1 MPPAEVAVRA
11 PTPRDAAEIAEV
23 LNAHAAETGR
33 PADETAE
40 RVGQWFELEDL
51 DPARDM
57 FLAVEGTRIVGYAD
71 VSAPGGERDVVN
83 VDLRV
88 PPGRPHVVERL
99 LEEVERR
106 ADELGDAGAC
116 IRAPANEG
124 DDDYGAALSR
134 RGFRV
139 VRSSFTMEID
149 LEAPTDEPAWPAGL
163 TSRPFVA
170 GEERALY
177 DAYVEAFAD
186 HWGFVAESF
195 ADWCTWNL
203 GPNRDASLWRLVQA
217 DDEIAAL
224 CMSAPSRGD
233 DRSLGWVAVLAVR
246 RPWRRR
252 GLARALL
259 LESFGLFR
267 SLGRPRAALGVDGE
281 NTTGAL
287 ALYESVGMRATSRS
301 DTWERVL

>member
-1 MPPAEVAVRA
+1 V
-11 PTPRDAAEIAEV
+11 EIAEL
-23 LNAHAAETGR
+23 LNAHAAATGR
-33 PADETAE
+33 LADETAE
-40 RVGQWFELEDL
+40 RVERWFELEDL

-57 FLAVEGTRIVGYAD
+57 FLALEGGRIVGYAD
-71 VSAPGGERDVVN
+71 AAVSGGDREVVN

-88 PPGRPHVVERL
+88 PPGRRRIVERL

-106 ADELGDAGAC
+106 AEELGDAGAR

-124 DDDYGAALSR
+124 DDDYRVALSR
-134 RGFRV
+134 HGFRV

-149 LEAPTDEPAWPAGL
+149 LATPTEEPVWPPAL
-163 TSRPFVA
+163 TSRPFRP
-170 GEERALY
+170 GEERAVY

-186 HWGFVAESF
+186 HWGFVPESF

-203 GPNRDASLWRLVQA
+203 GPNQDTSLWRLVQA
-217 DDEIAAL
+217 EGEVAAL
-224 CMSAPSRGD
+224 CLSIPSRGD
-233 DRSLGWVAVLAVR
+233 DRTLGWVALLAVR

-267 SLGRPRAALGVDGE
+267 SIGRPRAALGVDSE
-281 NTTGAL
+281 NTTGAI
-287 ALYESVGMRATSRS
+287 ALYEGVGMRATSRS
-301 DTWERVL
+301 DTWERLL